1 MMYKGR
7 IRTLVRRELIFLA
20 LGTMEV
26 AIIAP
31 LLSAG
36 LYLTLPSFAIHQG
49 YLTILCWGAVIG
61 THYLAR
67 AILAVSWP
75 PPARFA
81 FLATGVLLTGLFT
94 VHGVLHP
101 HIALTDPAWL
111 TVMWGELRYYE
122 GMTPDLFVFSTVA
135 FLWWRGLLLA
145 QRRLESG
152 VIISRFRSGL
162 LMLALSTVTVGF
174 VLPALPYFSVFLYFF
189 VSLMGIALA
198 RAEEAVHQYGGRR
211 SPFNMRW
218 LALLALFCLLIL
230 GLSAGVATVLTGENV
245 LFFLEPLLDVQR
257 LLWAVVVYIFLWI
270 SYWVALAI
278 FSVVGDRW
286 SWPGFEVALSP
297 PPPLSVNPTT
307 SGTSSVLAQMEWLRT
322 LGGMLVIL
330 LIVVAVTLSLRR
342 LRLRMHRSEEEWRE
356 SVWSDVDWRKELQTL
371 LAEGRRRLNEAAATL
386 SQASIRRW
394 LKAPTIRHIY
404 ALVAAL
410 AAERG
415 YPRADHQ
422 TPYEYL
428 PALTQAFPGYDAEVT
443 QITEA
448 YVSVHY
454 GEVAERPDSL
464 RAVWMAWQRIQSTFD
479 VTRPEQPA

>member
-1 MMYKGR
+1 MHKNR

-31 LLSAG
+31 LLAAG
-36 LYLTLPSFAIHQG
+36 LYLMLPFFVIYQG
-49 YLTILCWGAVIG
+49 YLTILCWWAVIG

-75 PPARFA
+75 PAARFA
-81 FLATGVLLTGLFT
+81 FLAMGVLLTGLLT
-94 VHGVLHP
+94 VHAVLHP
-101 HIALTDPAWL
+101 QVALTDPTWL
-111 TVMWGELRYYE
+111 AAVWGEVRYYE

-135 FLWWRGLLLA
+135 LLWWRGLLLA

-162 LMLALSTVTVGF
+162 LMLALSTVAVGF
-174 VLPALPYFSVFLYFF
+174 VLPALPYFSIFLYFF
-189 VSLMGIALA
+189 VSLMGIGLA
-198 RAEEAVHQYGGRR
+198 RAEEAVHQYGGSR
-211 SPFNMRW
+211 SPFGVRW
-218 LALLALFCLLIL
+218 LTLLALFCLLIL
-230 GLSAGVATVLTGENV
+230 GLSAGVATILTGENV

-257 LLWAVVVYIFLWI
+257 LLWTVVVYVLLWV

-278 FSVVGDRW
+278 YSIMGDRW
-286 SWPGFEVALSP
+286 RWQSFEITLSP
-297 PPPLSVNPTT
+297 PPPLPANPVTA
-307 SGTSSVLAQMEWLRT
+307 GTSSVLAHMEWLRT
-322 LGGMLVIL
+322 MGGMLIIL
-330 LIVVAVTLSLRR
+330 LIVVAVALSLRR
-342 LRLRMHRSEEEWRE
+342 LRLRIRRSEEEWRE
-356 SVWSDVDWRKELQTL
+356 SVWEDVDLRKGMQTL
-371 LAEGRRRLNEAAATL
+371 LAEGRKRLSEVAATL
-386 SQASIRRW
+386 SQVSIRYW
-394 LKAPTIRHIY
+394 LKEPTIRRIY
-404 ALVAAL
+404 ALVVAL

-428 PALTQAFPGYDAEVT
+428 PTLTQAFPGCDVEVT

-454 GEVAERPDSL
+454 GEMVEQPDAL
-464 RAVWMAWQRIQSTFD
+464 RAVWLAWQRIRSTFD
-479 VTRPEQPA
+479 ITRPE